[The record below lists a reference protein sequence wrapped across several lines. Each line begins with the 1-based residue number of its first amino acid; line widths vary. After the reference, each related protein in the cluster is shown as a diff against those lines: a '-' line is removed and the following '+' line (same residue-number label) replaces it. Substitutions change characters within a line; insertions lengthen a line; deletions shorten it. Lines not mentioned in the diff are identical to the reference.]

1 MDQFI
6 KDKFDPVFDLGCYDL
21 FLRGSLSEINF
32 DPLLTKERFSRFSE
46 WTRITF
52 DPLAQCQKIYSSDR
66 VDQN

>member
-1 MDQFI
+1 M
-6 KDKFDPVFDLGCYDL
+6 KDKFDPDFYLVYDL